1 MEEENRLALVGP
13 GGFRFIWKPA
23 QSNCRP
29 HLAHVSTRAPQCG
42 KWPFSQIDVELLTG
56 PTQWPGHT
64 GSLGGSVGLGT
75 TALGFPEN
83 GAAAHIGGRFP
94 LGCPPR
100 ERGAP
105 PRHSVPRPTPPR
117 SETCACSPSTQRRH
131 PRRCPAWGLTCRNL
145 GVRFLGWCSG
155 GDFPPNRVRK
165 VANMSLFWGSGL
177 LYTRGWG
184 LRPGGVLVGS
194 LTCCRSYSCGGGSV
208 PCLAVCRWALLV
220 GVSLLGKKACVFV
233 QIEES
238 VVTVFDCTWAC
249 KEAEQQAQWQQ
260 GGAW

>member
-1 MEEENRLALVGP
+1 MVWGKSAGP
-13 GGFRFIWKPA
+13 VFRE
-23 QSNCRP
+23 SGCR
-29 HLAHVSTRAPQCG
+29 R
-42 KWPFSQIDVELLTG
+42 KWPHFCAAVR
-56 PTQWPGHT
+56 PGK
-64 GSLGGSVGLGT
+64 
-75 TALGFPEN
+75 
-83 GAAAHIGGRFP
+83 
-94 LGCPPR
+94 C
-100 ERGAP
+100 AP
-105 PRHSVPRPTPPR
+105 PLDAAPLAPPCRRVKDAWYRPAHGCGVRGVVPLRGPPVEFTR
-117 SETCACSPSTQRRH
+117 SG
-131 PRRCPAWGLTCRNL
+131 AWGPCFWGKQ
-145 GVRFLGWCSG
+145 GVFL
-155 GDFPPNRVRK
+155 PNRVRNIE
-165 VANMSLFWGSGL
+165 NMTLFFGPGL

>member
-1 MEEENRLALVGP
+1 MGSTGEGLVE
-13 GGFRFIWKPA
+13 GGGGGGQVRGEWVARPKCAVACKDSPTLNT
-23 QSNCRP
+23 SNTIRKAARSHPPSPLP
-29 HLAHVSTRAPQCG
+29 HLAHVPTRAPQCG

-83 GAAAHIGGRFP
+83 GAAAHIVGQFP

-100 ERGAP
+100 ESGDP

-117 SETCACSPSTQRRH
+117 SETCACSPSTQLRH

-155 GDFPPNRVRK
+155 GDFPPIWQWCKSRTLGPVE
-165 VANMSLFWGSGL
+165 
-177 LYTRGWG
+177 LYATMKG
-184 LRPGGVLVGS
+184 
-194 LTCCRSYSCGGGSV
+194 
-208 PCLAVCRWALLV
+208 
-220 GVSLLGKKACVFV
+220 
-233 QIEES
+233 
-238 VVTVFDCTWAC
+238 
-249 KEAEQQAQWQQ
+249 
-260 GGAW
+260 

>member
-1 MEEENRLALVGP
+1 MGR
-13 GGFRFIWKPA
+13 GGWVIWPA
-23 QSNCRP
+23 QNVQWRAKIHPPSTLRTLFGRQRAVTHP
-29 HLAHVSTRAPQCG
+29 HLAHVPTRAPQCG

-83 GAAAHIGGRFP
+83 GAAACIVGQFP

-100 ERGAP
+100 ERGDP

-117 SETCACSPSTQRRH
+117 SETCACSPSTQLRH

-155 GDFPPNRVRK
+155 GDFQPNRVRK

-177 LYTRGWG
+177 LYTTTTVVSIWRSGQRPTTTG
-184 LRPGGVLVGS
+184 RAAHANPVVQNGGFSTLRRAASG
-194 LTCCRSYSCGGGSV
+194 R
-208 PCLAVCRWALLV
+208 A
-220 GVSLLGKKACVFV
+220 
-233 QIEES
+233 
-238 VVTVFDCTWAC
+238 
-249 KEAEQQAQWQQ
+249 
-260 GGAW
+260 